1 MANTVIALKK
11 SGTASATPPSLE
23 FGELA
28 LNYADGKLFYKA
40 ANGTIVQFA
49 TGGGGNAF
57 GTINANGTLVVA
69 GSSEAIVTLIAGP
82 NINIVGDAIN
92 DTITISGTGGGSG
105 GGYYQGND
113 GDTGSENYGDIFRSH
128 SNTLSANVTIL
139 SGNNSLAA
147 GPVTVQAGQTIIIQT
162 GARVVIV

>member
-11 SGTASATPPSLE
+11 SGTASATPSSLA

-40 ANGTIVQFA
+40 SNGTIVQFA
-49 TGGGGNAF
+49 TGGGNAF
-57 GTINANGTLVVA
+57 GTVNANGTLVVA
-69 GSSEAIVTLIAGP
+69 GSSEAVVTLIAGP

-92 DTITISGTGGGSG
+92 DTITISGTG

>member
-11 SGTASATPPSLE
+11 SGTPSAIPSSLAN
-23 FGELA
+23 GELA
-28 LNYADGKLFYKA
+28 INFADGKLFYKA
-40 ANGTIVQFA
+40 ANGTIVPFG
-49 TGGGGNAF
+49 TSGGNSF
-57 GTINANGTLVVA
+57 GTVNANGTLVVA
-69 GSSEAIVTLIAGP
+69 GTSEAIVTLIPGP
-82 NINIVGDAIN
+82 NIQIVGDAIN
-92 DTITISGTGGGSG
+92 DTITVSATAASG
-105 GGYYQGND
+105 GGYFQGND
-113 GDTGSENYGDIFRSH
+113 GSTGAENYGDIFRSH